1 MKILV
6 TGANGFVGRA
16 LCEQLKVI
24 GHEVVPAV
32 RRASNI
38 PNAIILQEDDHFA
51 WKNVLQG
58 CEAIIHLAGRAHVM
72 QEQTTDPIQAYRQ
85 ANVVTTLKIARQAVE
100 CGVKRFIFLS
110 TIKVNGESTL
120 PEQFFTPED
129 IPNPQDP
136 YAVSKWEAENLLK
149 DLAKETGLEVVIIR
163 PPLVY
168 GPGVKGNFAKLIQ
181 LVPKGIPLPF
191 GAIENQRSMIALE
204 NLLDVIIRCA
214 DTIKYPHLAGEVFLV
229 SDGKPLS
236 TKAILQEIALAYG
249 LKLRLISI
257 PSAVIRFLLSVIG
270 KASTADRILGEL
282 VIDDQKTRD
291 RLDWQPVI
299 TIREQLRKMANA
311 THI

>member
-32 RRASNI
+32 RRASDI
-38 PNAIILQEDDHFA
+38 PDSIILQEDDHFA

-58 CEAIIHLAGRAHVM
+58 CESIIHLAGRAHVM

-120 PEQFFTPED
+120 QEQFFTPED
-129 IPNPQDP
+129 IPSPQDP

-181 LVPKGIPLPF
+181 LVQKGIPLPF
-191 GAIENQRSMIALE
+191 GTIENQRSMIALE
-204 NLLDVIIRCA
+204 NLLDVIIRCT
-214 DTIKYPHLAGEVFLV
+214 DTIKYPNLAGEVFLV

-236 TKAILQEIALAYG
+236 TKALLQEIALAYG

-282 VIDDQKTRD
+282 VIDDQKTKD

>member
-1 MKILV
+1 MKVLV

-32 RRASNI
+32 RRASDI

-51 WKNVLQG
+51 WQNVLQG

-72 QEQTTDPIQAYRQ
+72 QEQATDPMHAYRQ

-110 TIKVNGESTL
+110 TIKVNGENTL
-120 PEQFFTPED
+120 PAQLFTPED

-181 LVPKGIPLPF
+181 LVQKGIPLPF

-214 DTIKYPHLAGEVFLV
+214 DTIKYPNLAGEVFLV

-236 TKAILQEIALAYG
+236 TKALLQEIALAYG

-282 VIDDQKTRD
+282 VIDDQKTKD
-291 RLDWQPVI
+291 RLGWQPVI

-311 THI
+311 TRM

>member
-1 MKILV
+1 MKVLV

-24 GHEVVPAV
+24 GHEVVPSV
-32 RRASNI
+32 RRASDI
-38 PNAIILQEDDHFA
+38 PDAIILQEDDHLA

-72 QEQTTDPIQAYRQ
+72 QEQATDPMHAYRQ
-85 ANVVTTLKIARQAVE
+85 ANVVTTLKIARQAAD

-181 LVPKGIPLPF
+181 LVQKGIPLPF
-191 GAIENQRSMIALE
+191 GAIENQRSMIALGNFLE
-204 NLLDVIIRCA
+204 VIIRCA
-214 DTIKYPHLAGEVFLV
+214 DTIKYPNLAGEVFLV

-236 TKAILQEIALAYG
+236 TKALLQEIALAYG
-249 LKLRLISI
+249 VKLRLISI

-282 VIDDQKTRD
+282 VIDDQKTKD
-291 RLDWQPVI
+291 RLDWEPVI